1 MLPSK
6 IRFIFR
12 VIFIAFFAAILLF
25 VLYQNFNPFG
35 VPRFYNYEFS
45 PKINHFINP
54 LLPKERVSEYY
65 RDAKGDWYQALKG
78 PLVYFSL
85 YPVTQDWKLDLAI
98 KYKSEVPEIRF
109 GEVVSAG
116 DNLEYKPYP
125 FYNAFIQ
132 NLDWPCVE
140 NNGVFLY
147 QKEKHF
153 NSVQEYLGNVP
164 LDKNNAVY
172 FFGDERIKN
181 AKSFTHFQ
189 NPAKEIDYL
198 ITIYK
203 KAKATPDGWLITTM
217 HLNLSNSFILRQSV
231 RYLFSIPFFEN
242 YVASSGELA
251 PEVAISSIKAVVYEP
266 PSRYFL
272 KFQNL
277 FRNRP

>member
-1 MLPSK
+1 MSISK

-12 VIFIAFFAAILLF
+12 VIFIAFFVAILLF

-35 VPRFYNYEFS
+35 VPRSYTYEFS
-45 PKINHFINP
+45 AKINHFINP
-54 LLPKERVSEYY
+54 LLPKERVSDYY
-65 RDAKGDWYQALKG
+65 RNTAGDWYQVLKG

-85 YPVTQDWKLDLAI
+85 YPVSKDQKITLTI

-109 GEVVSAG
+109 GEITSAG
-116 DNLEYKPYP
+116 DNLEYDPYP

-132 NLDWPCVE
+132 NLDWAAVE

-153 NSVQEYLGNVP
+153 NSVQAYLENVP

-181 AKSFTHFQ
+181 AKSLTRFQ
-189 NPAKEIDYL
+189 NPETEVDYL
-198 ITIYK
+198 ITTYK
-203 KAKATPDGWLITTM
+203 KAEVTSDGWLVTTEN
-217 HLNLSNSFILRQSV
+217 LNLGNAFILRQSV

-251 PEVAISSIKAVVYEP
+251 PEVAISSIKAVVYES
-266 PSRYFL
+266 PSRYL
-272 KFQNL
+272 IKFKNL
-277 FRNRP
+277 FENRP